1 MEATLWQT
9 SLLPKPTPLMTFPS
23 YQNLHWW
30 VAFAWRNL
38 HMYIY
43 IYVWLVVWTILKHV
57 SSSMGRMPS
66 HIWNG
71 NIIHSCSKPPSSL
84 GIACRDRRVWPKV
97 IHQSR
102 YGDSTTPVPGKL
114 PFFGVFYSGFSHE
127 KWWFS
132 IVNSYVN
139 VYQRVTYTGWWCK
152 FTILKNDGAKVNG
165 VGRTSDIWNGK
176 QSKCL
181 KPPGS

>member
-1 MEATLWQT
+1 MVNDGYIIIIWLMVSTYPSEKWWT
-9 SLLPKPTPLMTFPS
+9 SSVLIIP
-23 YQNLHWW
+23 
-30 VAFAWRNL
+30 
-38 HMYIY
+38 
-43 IYVWLVVWTILKHV
+43 
-57 SSSMGRMPS
+57 
-66 HIWNG
+66 
-71 NIIHSCSKPPSSL
+71 NISGKSIHSCSKPPSSL